1 MTLTLEQIWRVT
13 VKGAA
18 NTFSWHMGR
27 EPHQAVIFDFP
38 FTSKLVIWTAMRSA
52 LRRVTPTSDPTPAI
66 NQRRLMRDLNAI
78 GRIGIGNR
86 GAVTRLVFSV
96 KELRSRQV
104 LIHLMRQAG
113 LKIHIDAIGNIF
125 GRLEGSERNAPA
137 VLAGSHLDTVIHGG
151 KYDGPVGVIGAL
163 EAVRTIHENRIP
175 IRAPL
180 EVVCFVGE
188 ESSRFGFSTLGSSL
202 VAGEVHPKDLTNAV
216 DAQGTKL
223 ADVLASLGIAAKTL
237 HGLARDPKSLKAYFE
252 LHIEQG
258 PILEA
263 IGKRI
268 GLVTS
273 IAAPSRFRIVF
284 TGRADHSG
292 TTPMEMRKDALVAA
306 ALLIESIENTCRKFS
321 SMAKGRVVGTVGAL
335 KLEPGVINA
344 VPGRAELSID
354 IRSTS
359 TRSKQLVARSVKRK
373 AEAIASARQLGVEIL
388 TIREEEPVPLDRRLL
403 KLTRSICD
411 QRGIVYEIMPSGAGH
426 DAMQMA
432 KITPA
437 AMIFIPSQRGISHNP
452 EEWSSPDDI
461 GLGAQLLMETM
472 IRAANE

>member
-1 MTLTLEQIWRVT
+1 MP
-13 VKGAA
+13 APSNA
-18 NTFSWHMGR
+18 
-27 EPHQAVIFDFP
+27 
-38 FTSKLVIWTAMRSA
+38 
-52 LRRVTPTSDPTPAI
+52 PTIDK
-66 NQRRLMRDLNAI
+66 RRLMRDLNAI
-78 GRIGIGNR
+78 GRIGIGDH
-86 GAVTRLVFSV
+86 GSVTRLVFSI

-113 LKIHIDAIGNIF
+113 LKIHVDAIGNIF
-125 GRLEGSERNAPA
+125 GRLDGADPKAPA
-137 VLAGSHLDTVIHGG
+137 LLAGSHLDTVIHGG

-163 EAVRTIHENRIP
+163 EAVRTIRENKITL
-175 IRAPL
+175 RAPL
-180 EVVCFVGE
+180 EVVCFIGE

-223 ADVLASLGIAAKTL
+223 ADVLSSLGISPRNL
-237 HGLARDPKSLKAYFE
+237 SRLARDPKSMKAYLE

-263 IGKRI
+263 KAKRI

-273 IAAPSRFRIVF
+273 IAAPSRFKVIF
-284 TGRADHSG
+284 TGQADHSG

-306 ALLIESIENTCRKFS
+306 AQLIEYVEKICRKFS
-321 SMAKGRVVGTVGAL
+321 SMEKGRVVGTVGAM
-335 KLEPGVINA
+335 KIEPGVINA

-359 TRSKQLVARSVKRK
+359 AQAKDKVARLVKQRG
-373 AEAIASARQLGVEIL
+373 AAIARDRGIAIEVLN
-388 TIREEEPVPLDRRLL
+388 IRTEEPVPLDKRLL
-403 KLTRSICD
+403 RITRQLCD
-411 QRGIVYEIMPSGAGH
+411 EKAIDYEIMPSGAGH

-437 AMIFIPSQRGISHNP
+437 GMIFIPSRRGISHNP
-452 EEWSSPDDI
+452 LEWTDPDDI
-461 GLGAQLLMETM
+461 ALGAQLLMETM
-472 IRAANE
+472 IRVGNETV

>member
-1 MTLTLEQIWRVT
+1 MR
-13 VKGAA
+13 
-18 NTFSWHMGR
+18 TFR
-27 EPHQAVIFDFP
+27 KPHRLDGSNGI
-38 FTSKLVIWTAMRSA
+38 T
-52 LRRVTPTSDPTPAI
+52 I

-78 GRIGIGNR
+78 GRIGIGSR

-96 KELRSRQV
+96 KELRSRQL

-113 LKIHIDAIGNIF
+113 LAINIDGIGNIF
-125 GRLEGSERNAPA
+125 GRLEGSDSKAPA

-163 EAVRTIHENRIP
+163 EAIRTINENKIA
-175 IRAPL
+175 IRSPV

-202 VAGEVHPKDLTNAV
+202 VAGEVHPKDLANAV

-223 ADVLASLGIAAKTL
+223 ADVLSSLGISPNKL
-237 HGLARDPKSLKAYFE
+237 RGLSRDPKTLKAYLE

-273 IAAPSRFRIVF
+273 IAAPSRFRIIF
-284 TGRADHSG
+284 TGQADHSG
-292 TTPMEMRKDALVAA
+292 TTPMEMRKDALVASA
-306 ALLIESIENTCRKFS
+306 QLIAFIEKTCRKFS
-321 SMAKGRVVGTVGAL
+321 SMAKGRVVGTVGAM
-335 KLEPGVINA
+335 KIEPGVINA
-344 VPGRAELSID
+344 VPGRAELLVD
-354 IRSTS
+354 IRGITAQ
-359 TRSKQLVARSVKRK
+359 SKDQVARMVKQEAQNIARK
-373 AEAIASARQLGVEIL
+373 RAIGVEVL
-388 TIREEEPVPLDRRLL
+388 TIREEDPVPLDKRLL
-403 KLTRSICD
+403 GVTKAICEE
-411 QRGIVYEIMPSGAGH
+411 RKIIYEIMPSGAGH

-437 AMIFIPSQRGISHNP
+437 GMIFIPSQRGISHNP
-452 EEWSSPDDI
+452 LEWTAPDDI

-472 IRAANE
+472 IRVANESR

>member
-1 MTLTLEQIWRVT
+1 
-13 VKGAA
+13 
-18 NTFSWHMGR
+18 
-27 EPHQAVIFDFP
+27 
-38 FTSKLVIWTAMRSA
+38 
-52 LRRVTPTSDPTPAI
+52 
-66 NQRRLMRDLNAI
+66 MRDLNAI
-78 GRIGIGNR
+78 GRIGIGDH
-86 GAVTRLVFSV
+86 GSVTRLVFSI

-113 LKIHIDAIGNIF
+113 LKIHVDAIGNIF
-125 GRLEGSERNAPA
+125 GRLDGADPKAPA
-137 VLAGSHLDTVIHGG
+137 LLAGSHLDTVIHGG

-163 EAVRTIHENRIP
+163 EAVRTIRENKITL
-175 IRAPL
+175 RAPL
-180 EVVCFVGE
+180 EVVCFIGE

-223 ADVLASLGIAAKTL
+223 ADVLSSLGISPRNL
-237 HGLARDPKSLKAYFE
+237 FRLARDPKSMKAYLE

-263 IGKRI
+263 KAKRI

-273 IAAPSRFRIVF
+273 IAAPSRFKVIF
-284 TGRADHSG
+284 TGQADHSG

-306 ALLIESIENTCRKFS
+306 AQLIEYVEKICRKFS
-321 SMAKGRVVGTVGAL
+321 SMEKGRVVGTVGAM
-335 KLEPGVINA
+335 KIEPGVINA

-359 TRSKQLVARSVKRK
+359 APAKDKVARLVKQRG
-373 AEAIASARQLGVEIL
+373 AAIARDRGIAIEVLN
-388 TIREEEPVPLDRRLL
+388 IRAEEPVPLDKRLL
-403 KLTRSICD
+403 RITRQLCD
-411 QRGIVYEIMPSGAGH
+411 EKAIDYEIMPSGAGH

-437 AMIFIPSQRGISHNP
+437 GMIFIPSRRGISHNP
-452 EEWSSPDDI
+452 LEWTDPDDI
-461 GLGAQLLMETM
+461 ALGAQLLMETM
-472 IRAANE
+472 IRVANEPI

>member
-1 MTLTLEQIWRVT
+1 MKRLPTAKGPSTL
-13 VKGAA
+13 
-18 NTFSWHMGR
+18 
-27 EPHQAVIFDFP
+27 
-38 FTSKLVIWTAMRSA
+38 
-52 LRRVTPTSDPTPAI
+52 PAI

-86 GAVTRLVFSV
+86 GGVTRLVFSI

-113 LKIHIDAIGNIF
+113 LKIHIDGIGNIF
-125 GRLEGSERNAPA
+125 GRLEGSEAKAPA
-137 VLAGSHLDTVIHGG
+137 VLSGSHLDTVIHGG

-163 EAVRTIHENRIP
+163 EAVRTIGENKIVTRS
-175 IRAPL
+175 PL

-202 VAGEVHPKDLTNAV
+202 VAGEVHPNDLANAV
-216 DAQGTKL
+216 DTQGSKL
-223 ADVLASLGIAAKTL
+223 ADVLASLGIAGKNL
-237 HGLARDPKSLKAYFE
+237 RGIARDPKSLKAYLE

-273 IAAPSRFRIVF
+273 IAAPSRFKVIF
-284 TGRADHSG
+284 TGQADHSG

-306 ALLIESIENTCRKFS
+306 ALLIEFIEKTCREFS
-321 SMAKGRVVGTVGAL
+321 SMAKGRVVGTLGAM
-335 KLEPGVINA
+335 KIEPGVINA
-344 VPGRAELSID
+344 VPGRTELLVD
-354 IRSTS
+354 IRAITAK
-359 TRSKQLVARSVKRK
+359 SKNRVARRVKQEAQSIARK
-373 AEAIASARQLGVEIL
+373 RGLGVEIL
-388 TIREEEPVPLDRRLL
+388 TIREENPVPLDRRLL
-403 KLTRSICD
+403 RLTQQICEAKNV
-411 QRGIVYEIMPSGAGH
+411 VYEIMPSGAGH

-437 AMIFIPSQRGISHNP
+437 GMIFIPSQRGISHNP
-452 EEWSSPDDI
+452 LEWTDPDDI
-461 GLGAQLLMETM
+461 GLGTQLLMETM
-472 IRAANE
+472 IRVANEKL

>member
-1 MTLTLEQIWRVT
+1 MKRPPTAVANCPSTRPT
-13 VKGAA
+13 V
-18 NTFSWHMGR
+18 
-27 EPHQAVIFDFP
+27 
-38 FTSKLVIWTAMRSA
+38 
-52 LRRVTPTSDPTPAI
+52 

-113 LKIHIDAIGNIF
+113 LKIHIDSIGNIF
-125 GRLEGSERNAPA
+125 GRLEGSDAKAPA

-163 EAVRTIHENRIP
+163 EAIRTISEHKIA

-202 VAGEVHPKDLTNAV
+202 VAGEVHPKDLANAV

-223 ADVLASLGIAAKTL
+223 ADVLSSLGISPKRL
-237 HGLARDPKSLKAYFE
+237 HGLTRDPKSLKAYFE

-273 IAAPSRFRIVF
+273 IAAPSRFRIIF
-284 TGRADHSG
+284 TGQADHSG
-292 TTPMEMRKDALVAA
+292 TTPMEMRKDALVASA
-306 ALLIESIENTCRKFS
+306 HLIEYIEKTCCKFS

-335 KLEPGVINA
+335 KIEPGVINA
-344 VPGRAELSID
+344 VPGKAELSVD
-354 IRSTS
+354 IRSITAQ
-359 TRSKQLVARSVKRK
+359 SKDRVARMVKQEAQSIARK
-373 AEAIASARQLGVEIL
+373 RAIGVEVL
-388 TIREEEPVPLDRRLL
+388 TIREEDPVTLDKRLL
-403 KLTRSICD
+403 RVTKEICD
-411 QRGIVYEIMPSGAGH
+411 EKKIVYEIMPSGAGH

-452 EEWSSPDDI
+452 LEWTDPDDI
-461 GLGAQLLMETM
+461 GLGTQLLMETM
-472 IRAANE
+472 IRVANEKL

>member
-1 MTLTLEQIWRVT
+1 MNSQARRKLLHSRQMKRQPSAPPPVTLP
-13 VKGAA
+13 
-18 NTFSWHMGR
+18 S
-27 EPHQAVIFDFP
+27 
-38 FTSKLVIWTAMRSA
+38 
-52 LRRVTPTSDPTPAI
+52 I

-78 GRIGIGNR
+78 GRIGIGDS
-86 GAVTRLVFSV
+86 GGVTRLVFSI

-113 LKIHIDAIGNIF
+113 LKIHIDGIGNIF
-125 GRLEGSERNAPA
+125 GRLEGRNVKAPA

-163 EAVRTIHENRIP
+163 EAVRTIGENKIP
-175 IRAPL
+175 IHSAL
-180 EVVCFVGE
+180 EMVCFVGE

-202 VAGEVHPKDLTNAV
+202 VAGEVHPKDLANAV

-223 ADVLASLGIAAKTL
+223 ADVLASLGIDRKNL
-237 HGLARDPKSLKAYFE
+237 RGLAREPRSLQAYLE

-273 IAAPSRFRIVF
+273 IAAPSRFKVIF
-284 TGRADHSG
+284 TGQADHSG

-306 ALLIESIENTCRKFS
+306 ALLIEFIEKTCRRFS
-321 SMAKGRVVGTVGAL
+321 SMAKGRVVGTVGAM
-335 KLEPGVINA
+335 KIEPGVINA
-344 VPGRAELSID
+344 VPGKTELLVDVRAITATAKNRVAHRVKQEAQSI
-354 IRSTS
+354 
-359 TRSKQLVARSVKRK
+359 
-373 AEAIASARQLGVEIL
+373 ARQRGLAVEVL
-388 TIREEEPVPLDRRLL
+388 TIREENPVPLDKRLL
-403 KLTRSICD
+403 RLTKQICNEKN
-411 QRGIVYEIMPSGAGH
+411 IVYEIMPSGAGH

-452 EEWSSPDDI
+452 LEWTDPDDI

-472 IRAANE
+472 IRIANDKF

>member
-1 MTLTLEQIWRVT
+1 
-13 VKGAA
+13 
-18 NTFSWHMGR
+18 
-27 EPHQAVIFDFP
+27 
-38 FTSKLVIWTAMRSA
+38 
-52 LRRVTPTSDPTPAI
+52 
-66 NQRRLMRDLNAI
+66 MRDLNAI
-78 GRIGIGNR
+78 GRIGIGDH
-86 GAVTRLVFSV
+86 GSVTRLVFSI

-113 LKIHIDAIGNIF
+113 LKIHVDAIGNIF
-125 GRLEGSERNAPA
+125 GRLDGADPKAPA
-137 VLAGSHLDTVIHGG
+137 LLAGSHLDTVIHGG

-163 EAVRTIHENRIP
+163 EAVRTIRENKITL
-175 IRAPL
+175 RAPL
-180 EVVCFVGE
+180 EVVCFIGE

-223 ADVLASLGIAAKTL
+223 ADVLSSLGISPRNL
-237 HGLARDPKSLKAYFE
+237 SRLARDPKSMKAYLE

-263 IGKRI
+263 KAKRI

-273 IAAPSRFRIVF
+273 IAAPSRFKVIF
-284 TGRADHSG
+284 TGQADHSG

-306 ALLIESIENTCRKFS
+306 AQLIEYVEKICRKFS
-321 SMAKGRVVGTVGAL
+321 SMEKGRVVGTVGAM
-335 KLEPGVINA
+335 KIEPGVINA

-359 TRSKQLVARSVKRK
+359 AQAKDKVARLVKQRG
-373 AEAIASARQLGVEIL
+373 AAIALDRCIAIEVLN
-388 TIREEEPVPLDRRLL
+388 IRAEEPVPLDKRLL
-403 KLTRSICD
+403 RITRQLCD
-411 QRGIVYEIMPSGAGH
+411 EKAIDYEIIPSGAGH

-437 AMIFIPSQRGISHNP
+437 GMIFIPSRRGISHNP
-452 EEWSSPDDI
+452 LEWTDPDDI
-461 GLGAQLLMETM
+461 ALGAQLLMETM
-472 IRAANE
+472 IRVGNETV

>member
-1 MTLTLEQIWRVT
+1 
-13 VKGAA
+13 
-18 NTFSWHMGR
+18 
-27 EPHQAVIFDFP
+27 
-38 FTSKLVIWTAMRSA
+38 
-52 LRRVTPTSDPTPAI
+52 
-66 NQRRLMRDLNAI
+66 MRDLNAI
-78 GRIGIGNR
+78 GRIGIGDH
-86 GAVTRLVFSV
+86 GSVTRLVFSI

-113 LKIHIDAIGNIF
+113 LKIHVDAIGNIF
-125 GRLEGSERNAPA
+125 GRLDGADPKAPA
-137 VLAGSHLDTVIHGG
+137 LLAGSHLDTVIHGG

-163 EAVRTIHENRIP
+163 EAVRTIRENKITL
-175 IRAPL
+175 RAPL
-180 EVVCFVGE
+180 EVVCFIGE

-223 ADVLASLGIAAKTL
+223 ADVLSSLGISPRNL
-237 HGLARDPKSLKAYFE
+237 SRLARDPKSMKAYLE

-263 IGKRI
+263 KAKRI

-273 IAAPSRFRIVF
+273 IAAPSRFKVIF
-284 TGRADHSG
+284 TGQADHSG

-306 ALLIESIENTCRKFS
+306 AQLIEYVEKICRKFS
-321 SMAKGRVVGTVGAL
+321 SMEKGRVVGTVGAM
-335 KLEPGVINA
+335 KIEPGVINA

-359 TRSKQLVARSVKRK
+359 AQAKDKVARLVKQRG
-373 AEAIASARQLGVEIL
+373 AAIARDRGIAIVVLN
-388 TIREEEPVPLDRRLL
+388 IRAEEPVPLDKRLL
-403 KLTRSICD
+403 RITRQLCD
-411 QRGIVYEIMPSGAGH
+411 EKAIDYEIMPSGAGH

-437 AMIFIPSQRGISHNP
+437 GMIFIPSRRGISHNP
-452 EEWSSPDDI
+452 LEWTDPDDI
-461 GLGAQLLMETM
+461 ALGAQLLMETM
-472 IRAANE
+472 IRVGNETV